1 MYNFYMTTNNPAIS
15 IEALNSAI
23 DRRGWTPAKLSRD
36 SGVSKG
42 AISLI
47 LQGDRPNAS
56 AVVIAKLAK
65 SLEVSMDYLMG
76 LTSNFAPNADISKEL
91 AELLDLAQRLSY
103 IKRKEL
109 LAIVGAMVE
118 VEKAA
123 NVESIYNEM
132 MALITRL
139 AEIEGGEP
147 ALESLISHIDEF
159 LTDSY
164 EHDADDVDADP
175 DE

>member
-1 MYNFYMTTNNPAIS
+1 
-15 IEALNSAI
+15 
-23 DRRGWTPAKLSRD
+23 
-36 SGVSKG
+36 
-42 AISLI
+42 
-47 LQGDRPNAS
+47 
-56 AVVIAKLAK
+56 
-65 SLEVSMDYLMG
+65 MDYLMG